1 MTKSSAASHYLVA
14 LLLIRDMCVNS
25 CVAFTGPFLTC
36 PECGE
41 PCYDIKLAAS
51 NGKIKVAR
59 QEFHT
64 MPIGPQLRALWRHR
78 DSAERMWYRDIRTE
92 QILAKVD
99 RSDENE
105 DTILQM
111 SFITVTS
118 QSNRSFVPS
127 LSESFSHEFFTFT
140 VCNRSG
146 VVESKTLKVKK
157 HPLVHYTSLLVLC
170 SCVLQTLAMMS
181 QVR

>member
-1 MTKSSAASHYLVA
+1 
-14 LLLIRDMCVNS
+14 
-25 CVAFTGPFLTC
+25 
-36 PECGE
+36 
-41 PCYDIKLAAS
+41 
-51 NGKIKVAR
+51 
-59 QEFHT
+59 
-64 MPIGPQLRALWRHR
+64 
-78 DSAERMWYRDIRTE
+78 MWYRDIRTE

-127 LSESFSHEFFTFT
+127 LSESFSREFFTFT

-157 HPLVHYTSLLVLC
+157 HPLVHYTLLVLC
-170 SCVLQTLAMMS
+170 SRVLQTLAMTS